1 MFARLFVF
9 VTAGAVTVYGATQ
22 MYAIVGQSNATSLQV
37 LLVILFALAFSW
49 ITLSAATALL
59 GFCVLVSRRLR
70 AKRTGRPAPLTTRTA
85 IVMPVYNEDPEM
97 VFGTLGDLARGLTAK
112 GCAKHFEVF
121 VLSDTNDPETLRREE
136 TAAQRLR
143 ALGRHGIGAYYRK
156 RPDNEGKKAGNV
168 GEFVRR
174 WGGRYDF
181 MIVLDAD
188 STMTPDAVVTLAQA
202 MEAEPRTGL
211 IQTLPHLTGGQT
223 LFARLQQFAAAVYGP
238 LHASGLALWFG
249 NDSNYWGHNAIIRVR
264 AFADACGLPALGGV
278 PPFGGPILSHDFVE
292 AALMRRAGY
301 GVSMRPDIAGSFEGT
316 PPTLAEHAARDRR
329 WAQGNLQHARLVSGA
344 GLHWMSRFHLVNG
357 IMSYLA
363 SPIWLLFLATGF
375 ALSWIAEAVPTDYFP
390 RDFALYPT
398 WPQFDARQALSLLGV
413 SLAVLLMPKL
423 LAWAAAMMDSD
434 RRTAAGGGLALTGSV
449 VLEVLLSS
457 LLAPVMMLL
466 QSRAVLDVLLG
477 RDSGW
482 GAQQRFAADAS
493 FIVVARRNLGLTAMG
508 LVSSYA
514 AFSVSMSVW
523 LWLLPVW
530 LGLSAAIPLAMSQRG
545 GVWAWRPYGQACFGS
560 PASGESAR
568 VPPCLRARPFQDKNA
583 LVAEQAFE
591 GSVAP
596 EQAASGTA
604 LGLLLLGRCS
614 RARGCL
620 PRRTGRRGPPRW
632 AGPRI
637 GRGGPAWLR
646 GSLLGGRGCESGLL
660 DPAAGAAVHV
670 LNAEILALF
679 GHGAERPSHGKAVE
693 RRCGR
698 AG

>member
-1 MFARLFVF
+1 MIEAATKSLSPTALVPPEQGLTMPRQCLRHWPSPRHLGWLSWKVLLARLFVF
-9 VTAGAVTVYGATQ
+9 ATAGAVTMYGATQ

-37 LLVILFALAFSW
+37 LLVILFALAFAW

-59 GFCVLVSRRLR
+59 GFCILVSRRLR
-70 AKRTGRPAPLTTRTA
+70 AQSTERATPLTTRTV
-85 IVMPVYNEDPEM
+85 IVMPVYNEDPDM
-97 VFGTLGDLARGLTAK
+97 VFGSLGDLARGLAAK

-121 VLSDTNDPETLRREE
+121 VLSDTSDAETVRREE
-136 TAAQRLR
+136 MAAHRLR
-143 ALGRHGIGAYYRK
+143 SLGRHGILAYYRK
-156 RPDNEGKKAGNV
+156 RQNNEGKKAGNV
-168 GEFVRR
+168 AEFVRR

-188 STMTPDAVVTLAQA
+188 STMTPGAVIALAQA

-211 IQTLPHLTGGQT
+211 IQTLPHLTGGET

-264 AFADACGLPALGGV
+264 AFAEACGLPDLRGV

-316 PPTLAEHAARDRR
+316 PPTLSEHAARDRR
-329 WAQGNLQHARLVSGA
+329 WAQGNLQHARIVGGA

-375 ALSWIAEAVPTDYFP
+375 ALSWIAVAVPIDYFP

-398 WPQFDARQALSLLGV
+398 WPQFDARQAWSLLGV
-413 SLAVLLMPKL
+413 SLAVLLMPKV
-423 LAWAAAMMDSD
+423 LAWAAAMIDGG

-457 LLAPVMMLL
+457 LLAPVLMLL
-466 QSRAVLDVLLG
+466 QSRAVLEVVLG

-482 GAQQRFAADAS
+482 AAQQRFAADAS
-493 FIVVARRNLGLTAMG
+493 FTALVRGNLGLTAMG
-508 LVSSYA
+508 LALSFA
-514 AFSVSMSVW
+514 AFSVSVSVW

-530 LGLSAAIPLAMSQRG
+530 LGLTAAIPLAYVTARRG
-545 GVWAWRPYGQACFGS
+545 VGAA
-560 PASGESAR
+560 A
-568 VPPCLRARPFQDKNA
+568 LRA
-583 LVAEQAFE
+583 
-591 GSVAP
+591 
-596 EQAASGTA
+596 
-604 LGLLLLGRCS
+604 GLF
-614 RARGCL
+614 
-620 PRRTGRRGPPRW
+620 
-632 AGPRI
+632 RI
-637 GRGGPAWLR
+637 A
-646 GSLLGGRGCESGLL
+646 
-660 DPAAGAAVHV
+660 
-670 LNAEILALF
+670 
-679 GHGAERPSHGKAVE
+679 AERRRDKEASMPKGEAVP
-693 RRCGR
+693 G
-698 AG
+698 